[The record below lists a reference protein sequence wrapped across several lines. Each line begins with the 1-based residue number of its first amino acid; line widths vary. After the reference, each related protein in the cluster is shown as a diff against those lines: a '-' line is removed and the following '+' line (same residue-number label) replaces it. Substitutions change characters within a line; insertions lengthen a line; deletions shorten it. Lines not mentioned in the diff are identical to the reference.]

1 MYDGERHFNKEFTA
15 EGESE
20 GRGILTEHT
29 AAVLSH
35 PEIADAG
42 EAENQLVVAVSD
54 EAGADVTKNYDAE
67 YIYGTLSVTPR
78 PVRIQTASETWVYD
92 GERHFNKEF
101 TAEGESEG
109 RGILTEH
116 KVGVISHTEIADVGE
131 AENQLVVAVSDE
143 VGADVTKNYNAEYIY
158 GTLSVTPRSVHFTTG
173 TSEDVYDGEPF
184 FDETLLAEAAT
195 EDSGLV
201 AWHHTQILSRTE
213 ITDVGSAE
221 NELSAAIFDG
231 GRDVTKNYTVTYTY
245 GALSVTPRPV
255 TFYADGKEK
264 VYDDKPYTGP
274 FTLTPVSEYVPALV
288 LDHVG
293 SATFSVDGVDAGM
306 YTIYISE
313 PHVFSGEKDVTHNY
327 SISLQN
333 VTLSIVPR
341 PITITTDSE
350 TWDYDGA
357 AHSCEQFTHGEGEYL
372 GNWYALL
379 AGHTIVASGFPSVTN
394 VGAAENFAS
403 FAIQKEDGAGG
414 YLDVTR
420 NYDIGVFY
428 GTLKIMIPGELVIE
442 TWGAEKVYDGTP
454 LTQPGYTVV
463 TNTLGGEFWDSS
475 VFDISVVC
483 TGAITD
489 AGNVQNFCE
498 FSVFAEEVGAGDLTE
513 FVHLTIEYGEL
524 VVAPR
529 PITITT
535 GSETW
540 DYDGTAHKFEE
551 WTYAAG
557 EHNGEAYE
565 LLPGHTIDASGFVS
579 ITNVGIMENSATFR
593 ILQPNGS
600 GGYFDVTYNYDITCI
615 YGTLKIMI
623 PGELVIE
630 TSGAEKVYDGTPLTY
645 PKYTI
650 GNALGGA
657 FWDSSIFD
665 ISVVCTGTITDAGAV
680 QNFCEVSVF
689 AEEVGAGDL
698 IEFVHL
704 TIEYGELVVI
714 PRPITITTGSET
726 WEYDG
731 EAHKFEEWACEEGEY
746 DGEQYELLPEDIIV
760 ATDFAQITEVGSKE
774 NTVHITIQGKDAA
787 GDRIDVTHN
796 YTIEY
801 ELGTL
806 KVVGKGEG
814 GGGGSGEGGSGE
826 GGSGEGEGGGGGEGE
841 GEGEGGSGGGGDV
854 AGDLD
859 TSGELG
865 LPLGGGAEGNAISFR
880 VRSTYSG
887 SAYFRLL
894 SYGDYTGKGWEQA
907 EAYSHLLEGGYSY
920 NYLTGAALREAGFA
934 TASAEVEMLTGDYL
948 LPYYLYLASDGNY
961 AAQTSDIWYQG
972 DTSEIYTVPYVP
984 YEYIWDGAQVFAQ
997 GSKYYAAEQAYRKF
1011 VYENYLSV
1019 PASTRAYLQTI
1030 IAEQLF
1036 SRDDP
1041 YIVLNVA
1048 EFIQNIAS
1056 YNLKYDRS
1064 LDKAEDIVV
1073 AFLLDYREGICQHY
1087 ASAATLLFRTLGIPA
1102 RYTIGYSAY
1111 TSEGQWVSVTP
1122 DNAHAWV
1129 EVYIDG
1135 MGWVNVEVTGSGIF
1149 VPGGSGGGGGATNLL
1164 IKPTDRIKQYDGTPL
1179 TANAFEAIGRA
1190 SSETLR
1196 DLQSKGYT
1204 FYVTY
1209 EGSITQ
1215 PGTATSSISSVIV
1228 YDNTGKVAT
1237 DVRCRLRTGTLTVVD
1252 TVVITVHPYSLQ
1264 KYYDGTPLEYG
1275 PDDYY
1280 VTGLPDGWTL
1290 DYSLEGVQLTELG
1303 TLDISRLR
1311 ADSAAVY
1318 DHGELVP
1325 EEDYL
1330 IVFEGTDTLLME
1342 KREIT
1347 ISTISASKQYDGTPL
1362 EDDTWWIS
1370 AGSLVEGHTAT
1381 VSVTATITDIGK
1393 VENRISSIVIRD
1405 ENGLNVSKNYN
1416 VSFRFGTLEILPD

>member
-1 MYDGERHFNKEFTA
+1 M
-15 EGESE
+15 
-20 GRGILTEHT
+20 
-29 AAVLSH
+29 
-35 PEIADAG
+35 
-42 EAENQLVVAVSD
+42 
-54 EAGADVTKNYDAE
+54 
-67 YIYGTLSVTPR
+67 
-78 PVRIQTASETWVYD
+78 
-92 GERHFNKEF
+92 
-101 TAEGESEG
+101 
-109 RGILTEH
+109 
-116 KVGVISHTEIADVGE
+116 
-131 AENQLVVAVSDE
+131 
-143 VGADVTKNYNAEYIY
+143 
-158 GTLSVTPRSVHFTTG
+158 
-173 TSEDVYDGEPF
+173 
-184 FDETLLAEAAT
+184 
-195 EDSGLV
+195 
-201 AWHHTQILSRTE
+201 
-213 ITDVGSAE
+213 
-221 NELSAAIFDG
+221 
-231 GRDVTKNYTVTYTY
+231 
-245 GALSVTPRPV
+245 
-255 TFYADGKEK
+255 
-264 VYDDKPYTGP
+264 
-274 FTLTPVSEYVPALV
+274 
-288 LDHVG
+288 
-293 SATFSVDGVDAGM
+293 
-306 YTIYISE
+306 
-313 PHVFSGEKDVTHNY
+313 
-327 SISLQN
+327 
-333 VTLSIVPR
+333 
-341 PITITTDSE
+341 
-350 TWDYDGA
+350 
-357 AHSCEQFTHGEGEYL
+357 
-372 GNWYALL
+372 
-379 AGHTIVASGFPSVTN
+379 
-394 VGAAENFAS
+394 
-403 FAIQKEDGAGG
+403 
-414 YLDVTR
+414 
-420 NYDIGVFY
+420 
-428 GTLKIMIPGELVIE
+428 
-442 TWGAEKVYDGTP
+442 
-454 LTQPGYTVV
+454 
-463 TNTLGGEFWDSS
+463 
-475 VFDISVVC
+475 
-483 TGAITD
+483 
-489 AGNVQNFCE
+489 
-498 FSVFAEEVGAGDLTE
+498 
-513 FVHLTIEYGEL
+513 
-524 VVAPR
+524 
-529 PITITT
+529 
-535 GSETW
+535 
-540 DYDGTAHKFEE
+540 
-551 WTYAAG
+551 
-557 EHNGEAYE
+557 
-565 LLPGHTIDASGFVS
+565 
-579 ITNVGIMENSATFR
+579 
-593 ILQPNGS
+593 
-600 GGYFDVTYNYDITCI
+600 
-615 YGTLKIMI
+615 
-623 PGELVIE
+623 
-630 TSGAEKVYDGTPLTY
+630 
-645 PKYTI
+645 
-650 GNALGGA
+650 
-657 FWDSSIFD
+657 
-665 ISVVCTGTITDAGAV
+665 
-680 QNFCEVSVF
+680 
-689 AEEVGAGDL
+689 
-698 IEFVHL
+698 
-704 TIEYGELVVI
+704 
-714 PRPITITTGSET
+714 
-726 WEYDG
+726 
-731 EAHKFEEWACEEGEY
+731 
-746 DGEQYELLPEDIIV
+746 
-760 ATDFAQITEVGSKE
+760 
-774 NTVHITIQGKDAA
+774 
-787 GDRIDVTHN
+787 
-796 YTIEY
+796 
-801 ELGTL
+801 
-806 KVVGKGEG
+806 
-814 GGGGSGEGGSGE
+814 
-826 GGSGEGEGGGGGEGE
+826 
-841 GEGEGGSGGGGDV
+841 
-854 AGDLD
+854 
-859 TSGELG
+859 
-865 LPLGGGAEGNAISFR
+865 
-880 VRSTYSG
+880 RSTYSG

-961 AAQTSDIWYQG
+961 AAQTSDVWYQG

-997 GSKYYAAEQAYRKF
+997 DSKYYAAEQAYRAF

-1036 SRDDP
+1036 SKDDP

-1073 AFLLDYREGICQHY
+1073 AFLRDYREGVCQHY

-1111 TSEGQWVSVTP
+1111 TSEGQWVSVSP
-1122 DNAHAWV
+1122 NNAHAWV

-1149 VPGGSGGGGGATNLL
+1149 VPGGGGGGGGGATNLL

-1196 DLQSKGYT
+1196 DLQAKGYI